1 MGGLMLHFIRNEQ
14 LEVEANVT
22 KVGVK
27 CHWGE
32 AGSFDRPPFIRY
44 NQVSLRTME
53 AVMAMLTIEVPE
65 DLAQQIEQRGF
76 SSQRLEQMFVNF
88 VQIYLQEFDRQ
99 EAQPTVNSSG
109 LLDGATFARQVI
121 GKNRELFEELARL

>member
-1 MGGLMLHFIRNEQ
+1 
-14 LEVEANVT
+14 
-22 KVGVK
+22 
-27 CHWGE
+27 
-32 AGSFDRPPFIRY
+32 
-44 NQVSLRTME
+44 
-53 AVMAMLTIEVPE
+53 MATLTIEVPE